1 MGLIRGFLTAFL
13 VTGAVA
19 IAPAAASAE
28 VLYGAD
34 GAGAGGTNTTS
45 NLYILDPAT
54 GAVVR
59 TVGPIGYAVTGLA
72 EDPTNGALYGST
84 GTRSVAPGSLIR
96 IDPNTGAGTLIGDL
110 FPDNDNND
118 PAADIAFR
126 ADGTL
131 YGWIEDPDVPADD
144 LARIDKST
152 GAATIV
158 ADSQLG
164 TEGSGLAFSPAG
176 TLFLAP
182 DGDHG
187 ALYTIDPATGMGTVG
202 ATLNGPSGNDINALS
217 FNAAG
222 ALYGSVLSSSGVR
235 PTTLDRID
243 PATGDVTVIGPSV
256 NKLDAIE
263 FYSPNN
269 LFTTKLKGRTLKVT
283 VNSAGTVV
291 VGDAGGKAKGA
302 VSAKKRKSLR
312 KSKKSGGPGVIKL
325 KLRLTK
331 PTNGIL
337 QARGKLKLKARVTFT
352 PNGGT
357 SNSKVLK
364 LKLKSRRK

>member
-1 MGLIRGFLTAFL
+1 MRVIRRLLTGLI
-13 VTGAVA
+13 VTGVVAV
-19 IAPAAASAE
+19 APAAASAE

-34 GAGAGGTNTTS
+34 GAGSGGSSSNEIS
-45 NLYILDPAT
+45 NLYVLDPAT

-110 FPDNDNND
+110 FPDNAD

-126 ADGTL
+126 SDGTL

-144 LARIDKST
+144 LARIDKAT

-158 ADSQLG
+158 ADSHLS

-176 TLFLAP
+176 TLYLAP
-182 DGDHG
+182 NGDQG
-187 ALYTIDPATGMGTVG
+187 ALYTIDPATGAGTAG
-202 ATLNGPSGNDINALS
+202 ATLNGPSDNNVNSLS

-243 PATGDVTVIGPSV
+243 PATGNVTTIGPSV

-302 VSAKKRKSLR
+302 VSAKKQKSLR
-312 KSKKSGGPGVIKL
+312 RSRKSGGPGVIKL
-325 KLRLTK
+325 KLRLRK
-331 PTNGIL
+331 PANAIL
-337 QARGKLKLKARVTFT
+337 RARGKLKLRAQVTFT
-352 PNGGT
+352 PTGGVSNG
-357 SNSKVLK
+357 KVLK
-364 LKLKSRRK
+364 LRLKSKK